1 MVHCDWSGRED
12 EIQEA
17 EESVEG
23 MIEHVEDPIKLIL
36 QQSVLNDIRVY
47 HSPVENGHKQGNV
60 DRDRL
65 YNPGN
70 LHVTVKSIGD
80 THRKMFQTYKHI

>member
-1 MVHCDWSGRED
+1 MFFEVFVLALVINS
-12 EIQEA
+12 IMSV
-17 EESVEG
+17 SVEG
-23 MIEHVEDPIKLIL
+23 MIEHVEDPVKLIL
-36 QQSVLNDIRVY
+36 KQSVLNDIRVY

-70 LHVTVKSIGD
+70 LHVTVKSIVD